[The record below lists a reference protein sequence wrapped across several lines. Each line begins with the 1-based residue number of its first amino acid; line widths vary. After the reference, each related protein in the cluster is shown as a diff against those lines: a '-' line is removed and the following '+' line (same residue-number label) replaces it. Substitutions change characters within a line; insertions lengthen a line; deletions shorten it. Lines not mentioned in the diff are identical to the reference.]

1 MSLINCEINLIRTWS
16 KDCVFSA
23 TGKTKFE
30 ITDTKLYAPVVT
42 LSTRDN
48 AKLLQQSKLG
58 YKWLINWDKY
68 QPKVLLDRLN
78 QYIDFLIN
86 PSFQEV
92 HWLFVLSYEN
102 EDDRKVNP
110 RYYLSKVK
118 IKNYNF
124 MIDAKKLFWSRS

>member
-68 QPKVLLDRLN
+68 QPKVLPDRLN

>member
-68 QPKVLLDRLN
+68 QPKVLPDRLN
-78 QYIDFLIN
+78 QYIDFLMN

-92 HWLFVLSYEN
+92 HWLFVLSCEN
-102 EDDRKVNP
+102 EDDRKVKP

>member
-1 MSLINCEINLIRTWS
+1 MSLINCEINLIRNWS

-68 QPKVLLDRLN
+68 KPKVLPDRLN
-78 QYIDFLIN
+78 QYIDFLMN

-92 HWLFVLSYEN
+92 HWLFVLSCEN

>member
-16 KDCVFSA
+16 KDCLFSA

-68 QPKVLLDRLN
+68 QPKVLPDRLN

>member
-68 QPKVLLDRLN
+68 QPKVLPDRLN

-102 EDDRKVNP
+102 EDERKVNP
-110 RYYLSKVK
+110 GYYLSKVK

-124 MIDAKKLFWSRS
+124 MIDAKKLFWSSS

>member
-48 AKLLQQSKLG
+48 AKLLQQLKLG

-68 QPKVLLDRLN
+68 QPKFLLDRLN

>member
-16 KDCVFSA
+16 KDSVFSA

-30 ITDTKLYAPVVT
+30 KTDTKLYAPVVT

-48 AKLLQQSKLG
+48 AKLLQQLKLG
-58 YKWLINWDKY
+58 YKRLINWYKY
-68 QPKVLLDRLN
+68 QPKVLPDRLN

-102 EDDRKVNP
+102 EDERKVNP
-110 RYYLSKVK
+110 GYYLSKVK

-124 MIDAKKLFWSRS
+124 MIDAKKLFWSSS

>member
-68 QPKVLLDRLN
+68 QPKVLPDRLN
-78 QYIDFLIN
+78 QYIDFLMN

-92 HWLFVLSYEN
+92 HWLFVLSCEN
-102 EDDRKVNP
+102 EDERKVNP
-110 RYYLSKVK
+110 GYYLSKVK

-124 MIDAKKLFWSRS
+124 MIDAKKLFWSSS